1 MAFSDYGKY
10 DGVGLA
16 ELVRKKEVSAR
27 EVIDELALARE
38 WQISR
43 TPLRE
48 ALKVLAAE
56 GLVTPVPRQGSKV
69 AEMSEDDADELLPVM
84 ALLEGRC
91 AFEAVRKASNADI
104 RALQQLHEKLE
115 RHAAAHN
122 VDGYYQANHEFHS
135 KVQALAR
142 NRWLLDP
149 RRNRLWWQTLSHK
162 ALRLVCPVLLAAL
175 LVSAAALW
183 VSPFYKAAAI
193 AQGAFYLAAAAGAR
207 QRTRGRLSPLVSV
220 PYAFC
225 LLNMAT
231 VVCFWRFAVTGQPV
245 TWRRRHR
252 GGRETPAWHPMPGTR
267 VRG

>member
-1 MAFSDYGKY
+1 MVDPTPLRPASLHEEVATRIRNMVFDR
-10 DGVGLA
+10 VLA
-16 ELVRKKEVSAR
+16 PGQW
-27 EVIDELALARE
+27 IDELALARE

-142 NRWLLDP
+142 NRWLDRATTDLRRFVRLLRGRQLNWPGRIDASINEHRVLLDAIVQ
-149 RRNRLWWQTLSHK
+149 RDAARAERVMHDHLMAQLAALK
-162 ALRLVCPVLLAAL
+162 ALRAHEQ
-175 LVSAAALW
+175 S
-183 VSPFYKAAAI
+183 
-193 AQGAFYLAAAAGAR
+193 QGANNAG
-207 QRTRGRLSPLVSV
+207 
-220 PYAFC
+220 
-225 LLNMAT
+225 
-231 VVCFWRFAVTGQPV
+231 
-245 TWRRRHR
+245 
-252 GGRETPAWHPMPGTR
+252 
-267 VRG
+267 